1 MSTPLS
7 IGINEILNGI
17 KEIHLDTKDEP
28 VAGTGKVAAILVPKG
43 DGSKEHRPLEIKFEA
58 PSDIQK
64 PSAPDSKN

>member
-43 DGSKEHRPLEIKFEA
+43 DGSPA
-58 PSDIQK
+58 S
-64 PSAPDSKN
+64 